1 MIPIP
6 RLEVSLRK
14 KRNSQAAL
22 EELNLGGKIRE
33 LRMKRGYTLK
43 DVSRLTGFST
53 ALLSQI
59 ENNVVSPPIST
70 LWKIAEALG
79 VKIGY
84 FFQETPE
91 ENVDYTLVRK
101 GKGKPTARRETYPNL
116 SFYSLAFGK
125 LNRKMDPFLVV
136 FDKDEKCSQRV
147 SHEGEEF
154 IYVLEGKLK
163 IILGNQEIELEEG
176 DSIYYDSRVSHCI
189 EGKKGTKFL
198 AVILKVD

>member
-1 MIPIP
+1 M
-6 RLEVSLRK
+6 RK
-14 KRNSQAAL
+14 KREATDAL
-22 EELNLGGKIRE
+22 KELNLGGKIRE
-33 LRMKRGYTLK
+33 LRLRRGFTLK
-43 DVSRLTGFST
+43 DVSQLTGFST

-84 FFQETPE
+84 FFQETPQE
-91 ENVDYTLVRK
+91 SVDYTVVKK

-116 SFYSLAFGK
+116 TFYSLAFGK
-125 LNRKMDPFLVV
+125 LTRKMDPYLVV
-136 FDKDEKCSQRV
+136 FDKDERGSTPI

-154 IYVLEGKLK
+154 LYILEGNLKLY
-163 IILGNQEIELEEG
+163 LGDKVIELEPG
-176 DSIYYDSRVSHCI
+176 DSVYYDSRISHSV

-198 AVILKVD
+198 AVVLNPEKSGGGL